1 MCCLIT
7 REGRGYFEMLPESQ
21 VSARVE
27 GTFPSTSVRSMPG
40 SQGSTPGS
48 SQGLIRCIDQCMN
61 HWIA

>member
-40 SQGSTPGS
+40 INTRQQPSA
-48 SQGLIRCIDQCMN
+48 N
-61 HWIA
+61 